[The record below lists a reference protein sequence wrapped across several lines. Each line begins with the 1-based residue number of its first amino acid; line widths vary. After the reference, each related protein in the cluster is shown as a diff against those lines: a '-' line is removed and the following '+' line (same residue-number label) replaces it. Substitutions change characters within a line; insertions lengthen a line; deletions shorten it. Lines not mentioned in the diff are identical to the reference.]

1 MSNPDKPATFLSL
14 VSLGI
19 GSIVGA
25 GIFALMG
32 EAAALSGSAL
42 WVAFVVAGCIALL
55 TGHSYVQ
62 LGIRYPSRGGV
73 VEYIRKAYGT
83 GLFSGGC
90 SVISYISQVIGMAM
104 IALAFGKFAAMLFGI
119 EDNQLVWERILG
131 SGLIV
136 GLSALALI
144 GTGAI
149 ARLQR
154 IVVVVNL
161 LLLAGFTVALAG
173 YMEPAS
179 LSFDTWPTGTPVLG
193 SLALTFFAYSGFS
206 VIGNAADKMRDPAR
220 DLPRAMY
227 TSIGIALI
235 LYVGLALTIT
245 AVVSEQEL
253 VSSGAMLLPVAARS
267 IFGDI
272 GFTILVICAVLS
284 TVTCLNG
291 GLYGVTNISFTLAQ
305 HGQLPPRF
313 EQKIGASTRGLTIS
327 ALLALIMV
335 NFMSLTTVAVV
346 GSATKLLIDL
356 LVNFGALR
364 LVGGRGLQRALTALS
379 VLACL
384 GAILVWI
391 LYTLKYAP
399 QTFIIFAV
407 FVAISFLAEI
417 VIRRYT
423 RND

>member
-73 VEYIRKAYGT
+73 VEYIRRAYGT

-305 HGQLPPRF
+305 YGQLPPRF
-313 EQKIGASTRGLTIS
+313 EQKIRASTRGLTIS